1 MTTDFQPGDWVLCQW
16 QGGHLWFPGV
26 VHSVNGGSVA
36 IQYDDGTSEIR
47 PANQV
52 KPFDWEVGSAHPRH
66 LVGQR
71 PMVRGDDHRD
81 GGERPGLTVRFED
94 GIIEKT
100 VTGRCRSR
108 MRLSPSAPPG
118 ARRSAV
124 RAAARQARRG

>member
-1 MTTDFQPGDWVLCQW
+1 MSNDFQPGDWVLCQW

-52 KPFDWEVGSAHPRH
+52 KPFDWAVGSRIHAMWSGN
-66 LVGQR
+66 GQWYDATITETDEN
-71 PMVRGDDHRD
+71 GS
-81 GGERPGLTVRFED
+81 GLTVRFDD

-100 VTGRCRSR
+100 VTARCRS
-108 MRLSPSAPPG
+108 
-118 ARRSAV
+118 V
-124 RAAARQARRG
+124 